1 MKVAEFARIPLITDL
16 FDPKPGH
23 WGLRGDPFLWNE
35 MVDRFA
41 HLPLPA
47 SAEELRALLEEAFFR
62 LTGQAL
68 ESPDHVR
75 VERYGT
81 RGMSGG
87 LVSPEFWKTQA
98 IPMLLMRYPV
108 RMRELV
114 NSRSPQTKE

>member
-1 MKVAEFARIPLITDL
+1 MKIVNVLHSKLITDL

-23 WGLRGDPFLWNE
+23 WGLRGDPFLWDE
-35 MVDRFA
+35 MVQRFA

-47 SAEELRALLEEAFFR
+47 KADDLRALLEEAYER

-68 ESPDHVR
+68 ASDQHVR

-87 LVSPEFWKTQA
+87 LVSPEFWRAKA
-98 IPMLLMRYPV
+98 IPLLLTRYAAATGERADTARQP
-108 RMRELV
+108 
-114 NSRSPQTKE
+114 